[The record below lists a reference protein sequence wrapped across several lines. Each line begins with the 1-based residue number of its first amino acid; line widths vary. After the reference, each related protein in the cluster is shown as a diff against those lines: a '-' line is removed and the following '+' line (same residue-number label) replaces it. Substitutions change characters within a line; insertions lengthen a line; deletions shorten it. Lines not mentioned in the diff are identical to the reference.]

1 MRTFLILFTVG
12 TLGLSGFAA
21 WFFFGGPEEDPTR
34 KRHDALVAKIFS
46 VRSRAE
52 TGELTAQYELGRLYH
67 RGGLGT
73 RDLAQAFEWYSKAAG
88 KGHVGAQYYLGLMH
102 ARGEYVRQDYFR
114 ASEWYRLAANLGRH
128 AGAQF
133 ALGDLYFKGRGVP
146 NGYAE
151 ALAWYRQAAGQ
162 GHPVAQYRLGVMY
175 AEGWAGEFDAIRA
188 YKWFTLALRG
198 RDRISA
204 FDATLDP
211 SAGLGH
217 VVGKM
222 NENQIK
228 RAKEAVDNWRPKR

>member
-1 MRTFLILFTVG
+1 
-12 TLGLSGFAA
+12 
-21 WFFFGGPEEDPTR
+21 
-34 KRHDALVAKIFS
+34 
-46 VRSRAE
+46 
-52 TGELTAQYELGRLYH
+52 
-67 RGGLGT
+67 
-73 RDLAQAFEWYSKAAG
+73 
-88 KGHVGAQYYLGLMH
+88 MH

-114 ASEWYRLAANLGRH
+114 ASEWYRLASNLGRH

-133 ALGDLYFKGRGVP
+133 ALGDLYLKGRGVP

-151 ALAWYRQAAGQ
+151 ALAWYRQAAAQ

-175 AEGWAGEFDAIRA
+175 AEGWAGEFDSIRA
-188 YKWFTLALRG
+188 YKWFTLAFRG
-198 RDRISA
+198 RDRISD

-228 RAKEAVDNWRPKR
+228 RAKEAVDNRRPKR